1 MKSVQNQVYR
11 QVRDK
16 AYGQVLDQVYYKVYE
31 QALDEVYYKV
41 YDQVR
46 VKSGFM
52 GIFQIDIKT

>member
-1 MKSVQNQVYR
+1 MNSVTEQVVDQVRNQVW
-11 QVRDK
+11 D
-16 AYGQVLDQVYYKVYE
+16 

-52 GIFQIDIKT
+52 AIFQIDIKT